1 MSRSLAVLAALALS
15 ASPALAQTGL
25 GYTAGAL
32 DGFTH
37 PFVGLD
43 HVLAM
48 LGVGALAFQRG
59 GRGLVVI
66 PAAFVLTMGMGGAAA
81 VLGIALPMV
90 ETIIAL
96 SLVVLGLM
104 VAIKMQLPTAAA
116 AVVVGAFALFHG
128 HAHITDAAAQLQGP
142 FAVAGFAAGFMA
154 ATAALHAI
162 GILLAWSATSAS
174 LRLADP
180 MLRAGGGLMA
190 AAGVSILLTRL

>member
-1 MSRSLAVLAALALS
+1 MSRSLIALATL
-15 ASPALAQTGL
+15 ALTATPALAQTGL
-25 GYTAGAL
+25 GYTAGAV

-59 GRGLVVI
+59 GRGLFVI
-66 PAAFVLTMGMGGAAA
+66 PAAFVLTMGAGGAAA
-81 VLGIALPMV
+81 VLGIPLPMV
-90 ETIIAL
+90 ETTIAL

-104 VAIKMQLPTAAA
+104 IATKTQLPTAAA
-116 AVVVGAFALFHG
+116 AVLVGAFALFHG
-128 HAHITDAAAQLQGP
+128 HAHITDAVAQLQGS

-162 GILLAWSATSAS
+162 GIMLAWTVTSAN

-180 MLRAGGGLMA
+180 MLRTGGGLIA
-190 AAGVSILLTRL
+190 AAGVAILLTQL